1 MPLQHAAIHS
11 VCTRSVGWGCG
22 HSFRLAFTQ
31 PLMGKLS
38 FAGPFAE
45 AQLNSPEYITMCH
58 NGALFVSE
66 SGIDELGTTTY
77 RIRAVKLI
85 KKVGV
90 CRRGRKGRAFDF
102 IFVFLHFQGLAIHP
116 TRLFGA
122 TRCTIIT
129 SKMST

>member
-90 CRRGRKGRAFDF
+90 CRRVERVGHLTSSLCFCIFRDLPFTPLAF
-102 IFVFLHFQGLAIHP
+102 LE
-116 TRLFGA
+116 RLGA
-122 TRCTIIT
+122 R
-129 SKMST
+129 S